1 MRSRLFTFF
10 LCVLLFA
17 VCYPVV
23 FLIVGSFMGQ
33 DELINNLSPVM
44 YGDPE
49 SYAKWSLLPI
59 YPTLRSYV
67 EVLLDSPE
75 FFITFWNS
83 VKIALGVLA
92 GHALIA
98 VPCAWGFAR
107 YEFRGKRFLFTLYII
122 FMMLPF
128 QVLML
133 SEYLVIHK
141 LGLVDTLWA
150 VILPSAF
157 STFPVF
163 IMYNFFRG
171 ISNEVVEAA
180 RIDGASEWRIFL
192 DIGIGLGMPGIT
204 ACMILQFLE
213 YWNIVEQPIL
223 FLDDPWTWTLPLYLP
238 QVNLENAG
246 ASLAACVITL
256 IPSVLLFFGGQAYL
270 EKGIAATAVKK

>member
-33 DELINNLSPVM
+33 DELINDLSPVL

-49 SYAKWSLLPI
+49 SYAKWTLLPI
-59 YPTLRSYV
+59 YPTMRSYV

-141 LGLVDTLWA
+141 LGLVDSLWA
-150 VILPSAF
+150 VILPGAF

-192 DIGIGLGMPGIT
+192 DIGIGLGIPGIA

-223 FLDDPWTWTLPLYLP
+223 FLDDPWNWTLPLYLP

-246 ASLAACVITL
+246 TSLAACVITL